1 MVNRTSILG
10 GEARGRGLFGGA
22 RRSRQQMI
30 ALIVAAIVSA
40 ILVLTMQ
47 LIGAGIAA
55 VLLAGVWAA
64 FADDGSGNT
73 LFARRRDRARMRWRR
88 RKGFDRFA
96 PVQIR
101 PEGLRPDTGV
111 NRRERKASR
120 LEYNAF
126 RDWPDGV
133 DGLYWLEK
141 NPGRPA
147 IAYHAPTGEPNY
159 VSVAFSVDGPIQ
171 GLHGDAFVAEAQWR
185 FGQLMAGWGASQ
197 KLVTGIQITTRMLPS
212 DSAFH
217 EMWLEGELDP
227 TAPAEFQQDYD
238 RLLATVASASF
249 VQRHYVTIRWD
260 VDARFMG
267 IARRRG
273 PGLSGV
279 TEIVREQVGQVERRL
294 GDGLFQRVH
303 PLSGPQLGA
312 VLRHLQHPDW
322 SIDRASD
329 VNVDTC
335 WLPSRDEWSH
345 TQVTAESPD
354 PYRPDLLLPQ
364 SEWLHRTAEIP
375 VTAIEVRELDGL
387 WQSSLLTRM
396 EDQIVRTISS
406 HIHFVP
412 GREAKT
418 AARRDATLDRADI
431 MAQERKQQLVDDQ
444 SELALSAAVRRF
456 QDLREGGGHHG
467 AVWKQFLTISAR
479 STDELVSACSL
490 VEDAADESGISR
502 LRWMDT
508 LHSAAMATTWPLARG
523 MAPPKR
529 STASR
534 ATKALTASTP
544 KEAIVS

>member
-1 MVNRTSILG
+1 MVSRTSVLG

-22 RRSRQQMI
+22 RRSRSQVVSMV
-30 ALIVAAIVSA
+30 VAAIVTA
-40 ILVLTMQ
+40 ILVLT
-47 LIGAGIAA
+47 LKLLGAGIAA
-55 VLLAGVWAA
+55 VLIVVVWAA
-64 FADDGSGNT
+64 FADDGTGNT
-73 LFARRRDRARMRWRR
+73 LFARRQARSRMKWRR
-88 RKGFDRFA
+88 RKGFDRFV
-96 PVQIR
+96 PVQTR
-101 PEGLRPDTGV
+101 PEGLRPDLGRT
-111 NRRERKASR
+111 RRERRASR
-120 LEYNAF
+120 LDYNSY

-133 DGLYWLEK
+133 DGLYWLEQR
-141 NPGRPA
+141 PGRPA
-147 IAYHAPTGEPNY
+147 IAFHAPTGEANY
-159 VSVAFSVDGPIQ
+159 VSATFSVDGPIQ
-171 GLHGDAFVAEAQWR
+171 GLHGDAFIAEAQWR
-185 FGQLMAGWGASQ
+185 FGQLMAGWGAAQ

-217 EMWLEGELDP
+217 EQWLESELDP
-227 TAPAEFQQDYD
+227 EAPLELQEDYD
-238 RLLATVASASF
+238 LLLATAARASF

-260 VDARFMG
+260 ADARFMS

-273 PGLSGV
+273 PGLTGV
-279 TEIVREQVGQVERRL
+279 ADLIREQIVQAERRL
-294 GDGLFQRVH
+294 ADGLFQKVH

-329 VNVDTC
+329 VNVDSC
-335 WLPSRDEWSH
+335 WLPSQDEWSH
-345 TQVTAESPD
+345 TQITAQTPD
-354 PYRPDLLLPQ
+354 PYQPDRLLPA
-364 SEWLHRTAEIP
+364 SDWLHRTAEIP
-375 VTAIEVRELDGL
+375 VTAIEVREMDGL

-412 GREAKT
+412 AREAKT

-479 STDELVSACSL
+479 TMDELVSAGSL
-490 VEDAADESGISR
+490 VEDAADEAGISR

-508 LHSAAMATTWPLARG
+508 QHSAAMATTWPLARG
-523 MAPPKR
+523 MEPPKR